1 MGSTFEPSW
10 IESVPP
16 REANEHLAS
25 LYDQVKDPGH
35 GGVDHIMQV
44 HSLHPA
50 GLRAHFELYR
60 AVMRSTPGLRKVERE
75 LIALVVSRENGCQ
88 Y

>member
-1 MGSTFEPSW
+1 MAWIKVREPHELNDELLELYANAEDP
-10 IESVPP
+10 ESG
-16 REANEHLAS
+16 E
-25 LYDQVKDPGH
+25 
-35 GGVDHIMQV
+35 VDNILSI

-60 AVMRSTPGLRKVERE
+60 TVMTGSRSLRKVERE
-75 LIALVVSRENGCQ
+75 LIALVVSQANSCH